1 MAGAGSGTLTGRLQI
16 GSTTSSANNSLV
28 FWRGAKP
35 TLAANQGAILYESS
49 GMSDGEGMTFMSD
62 KGYKF
67 LDDAGTTEWV
77 RIISDGN
84 VGIGTTAPSADLEVS
99 TASGGEFLVTRSGN
113 SGVTLQ
119 QVNGGDATSGSL
131 SIKAGTAMTLYT
143 NGTGR
148 ALTIDSSQKVGIGT
162 ATPAD
167 LLHLDSSGH
176 TEMSLDRGSTSY
188 DATLKY
194 RTAGTAD
201 WQIGTGLTGTD
212 AKLTWYSSAAK
223 MTLTTDG
230 KLGIGTAT
238 PAAVLDI
245 RGDDSTSAGS
255 GLIIGQDASTDGG
268 TTLVPNA
275 WLKFYLNSIRN
286 GAMIKAGRDNTY
298 GSASHA
304 DGNLQFHT
312 ALDDTLAEHM
322 RITSAGSVGI
332 GTNAP
337 QSLLHVNGPADGTG
351 YLKITDSVTGAG
363 GGDGMRLGYNSGEL
377 RLQNFEN
384 SDIAFFL
391 QTTERVTFK
400 SDGNVGI
407 GTVAPSS
414 LLEIGASVNTTD
426 QLQINGPSSTTKLHL
441 GQFSNASYIFSN
453 FRYRAAQ
460 TADSSSLGSV
470 GIILQSDST
479 SGTIAFQRATPS
491 ATPARVTS
499 MLIANDGKVGIGV
512 IPATDWDSAHEA
524 IQLGLTASLFSG
536 GAATGWTQ
544 LMKNGRYVGGGVYKY
559 ITTDEATRYN
569 QKNDG
574 THHFDVAPSGT
585 ANAAITFT
593 TALSILNDGKVGI
606 GVTAPG
612 QRLSIVG
619 SGTGANTSSFRT
631 QNSNNS
637 KWLDFS
643 DGGYV
648 NLTNLQFN
656 QSEFKP
662 NNTDY
667 TFKLGNLVPMGTLG
681 YRFRDVAGTVLMDI
695 LNTGKVGIGTNAP
708 TQKLEVRGNAHLE
721 GAGANLTINA
731 TSSYPYI
738 NMEEAGTLRY
748 QQAYDTV
755 NDRAYFI
762 AVQSGSQ
769 MWFGTANVERM
780 RIDSSGKVGIGTNAP
795 AYKLDVAGDIR
806 VGQGQSTGI
815 LHSGGDLQFYA
826 DGTKVIEMWTSGSDH
841 IFKSFHDIAYFSE
854 SNVKVGLGTTSPE
867 EKLHIAGT
875 EAVIKLVDTAAT
887 SAGYV
892 DFDGVALQLTT
903 NRNPNTGA
911 FADTSKSHANI
922 SLSGANGGSKI
933 LFYTANANNTT
944 GTQRAVIEADG
955 TLDLKSA
962 KFKINGSA
970 GSSGQTLTTDG
981 SGNISW
987 SAAGSGTISGSG
999 TDNYIPRFNGTNAL
1013 QDSAV
1018 YASDAGDLG
1027 FGTTSPSSTIH
1038 LANGR
1043 QIRIDKSGNAGR
1055 YTIYDYAGINTAP
1068 ANDGFSIK
1076 LGGDTKFKFIND
1088 RLGIGNTS
1096 PAKALHIGDAANV
1109 TGNGT
1114 IRLQGYSAGG
1124 SGNYHDIVSY
1134 GDNLTFYRNSTMC
1147 LFLQYNGNVG
1157 IGTTAPADVLH
1168 VYGPGNVALFESSS
1182 ANSWLKIKGS
1192 TTYSWQIGST
1202 DKGLQFYNDET
1213 SAYRV
1218 VFKKDGNVG
1227 IGTVTPTALLHL
1239 NFATGGY
1246 AKIGYAT
1253 DKWGGFQF
1261 VENGATKAYVDYGA
1275 YNTTDGFTFY
1285 AGGGSSSD
1293 IAMKIKEGGGVIIAG
1308 GAAEP
1313 GTSTKLQ
1320 VAGRGLFTGGTHDP
1334 GDGSPKGLSLTFES
1348 NVGVIRALQ
1357 TAVISYDIAI
1367 QPTSGGNVGIGTTAP
1382 AARLAVLGATGTV
1395 LRLDNEAT
1403 AHAQNPHIEL
1413 RAGPGGSVYGD
1424 NWIRF
1429 VDFSESKSWA
1439 LGQDDDENIFSLTY
1453 AASKTAA
1460 PTSSPYLAVKEDG
1473 NVGIGT
1479 NAPAAELHVYR
1490 HSTGFV
1496 KIQNQS
1502 EFIGNTG
1509 GNAWRFYNYDTG
1521 GSSLWVS
1528 DGSTTSLIV
1537 KGGAGGSVGIGTATP
1552 TAPLEVRG
1560 ADSGITISSASA
1572 NRPHLRLVNGTTN
1585 MFQLSANGTYAAIG
1599 DGTDANRYM
1608 GFYAG
1613 KVGVNTI
1620 APDAN
1625 LDIKSAG
1632 DGNNVLMVRASDNDV
1647 LFNVRQSANDCLVR
1661 GYKDGGSQ
1669 TWEIHSDGDSYFN
1682 GGSVGIG
1689 TSAPVQNFH
1698 IAGGSST
1705 AYQKFTN
1712 DAVGN
1717 TINDGTSL
1725 GIDADGDFLI
1735 NNAEAKEIK
1744 LYTSDT
1750 HRVTISSDGTLDLKS
1765 SKFKINGSGGTNG
1778 YTIVTDGSGN
1788 ISWSSAGTGTVTG
1801 SGTDNYVPRW
1811 NGTTALQNSALFSN
1825 DNGNVGIGT
1834 TVPGTLL
1841 HLRKYDTVG
1850 PTITMSNN
1858 PKTGYI
1864 NWWGAGAAT
1873 DRTNQFEINAVQEG
1887 YGATIAAKTYV
1898 RFKTDGL
1905 GASDERMRIT
1915 NTGVGIGTTA
1925 PANALHV
1932 YSTTGNASA
1941 VLIDGSASNSGFL
1954 SFRQSGVEKAY
1965 IQYTS
1970 NSYLRYFAA
1979 GGHNFAQNVGINKTV
1994 PDSWLHI
2001 EDDNSLT
2008 KHLLHIKGGGASGA
2022 YGVLVEAANGTD
2034 LFKIDTLSYKVT
2046 MPSGYSVGIG
2056 NDAPVSLLHVQK
2068 YDSGN
2073 YTGEIRVGGSS
2084 TAHGILT
2091 SYTQLSATEGSIHVA
2106 PGYANSSAL
2115 FKLRCSTNN
2124 TNQLVLKGDGKVGI
2138 GTDAPAYLFHVKG
2151 AAADIV
2157 VQSTTGTNRTG
2168 YQAANTGGASYFYRE
2183 SSSGGGAITGSAAY
2197 ATVVGASAGAYPLQL
2212 GTNNAVRLT
2221 IDSAGKVGIGTA
2233 TPAWDLTLYK
2243 SGGTLGVVGAGSPR
2257 IDVMNTAGSKG
2268 LRIEKSADAYSTL
2281 TNYDGGA
2288 GASLTLQGAS
2298 AGGNVGIGTATPAA
2312 KLDVNGD
2319 VRIGN
2324 STRGHY
2330 LGEKALTVNGT
2341 TYTTALTIVLSDHNA
2356 AHVKLFLTGDW
2367 SGHSAVAYVGEYFIQ
2382 NGAGGYAE
2390 PGMIISE
2397 FDNTHTDFIESK
2409 IVDPSTDTFTIQL
2422 KLSDSDNGSLGGHI
2436 CYHVMGEVTS
2446 VT

>member
-1 MAGAGSGTLTGRLQI
+1 MILKSGGSVGI
-16 GSTTSSANNSLV
+16 GSTTPQESLTISGNLRSNANEFRIKRSGTDIIYHSGGTMKLSTSNVSAITIDSSQEVGIGTNAPERRLHVEHADTTTKAALAIENSYVSGADASVWFKTVDREWAIGIDESNSGAFTFSNNSVL
-28 FWRGAKP
+28 
-35 TLAANQGAILYESS
+35 
-49 GMSDGEGMTFMSD
+49 
-62 KGYKF
+62 
-67 LDDAGTTEWV
+67 GTTDRV
-77 RIISDGN
+77 TIQRDGN
-84 VGIGTTAPSADLEVS
+84 VGIGTTTPSADLEVS

-162 ATPAD
+162 SSFRTIGGLNPSLLNIEGVNGQWDSGLTIVSNATGDYEAACVVLGRTGGTTAGSNTIVTDNDVLGRLIFTAADGVDMRATPAEIRSSVD
-167 LLHLDSSGH
+167 DSS
-176 TEMSLDRGSTSY
+176 
-188 DATLKY
+188 
-194 RTAGTAD
+194 
-201 WQIGTGLTGTD
+201 
-212 AKLTWYSSAAK
+212 
-223 MTLTTDG
+223 
-230 KLGIGTAT
+230 
-238 PAAVLDI
+238 PAADAIAGNLEFYTND
-245 RGDDSTSAGS
+245 GS
-255 GLIIGQDASTDGG
+255 GVAPTSRLIIA
-268 TTLVPNA
+268 PN
-275 WLKFYLNSIRN
+275 
-286 GAMIKAGRDNTY
+286 
-298 GSASHA
+298 
-304 DGNLQFHT
+304 
-312 ALDDTLAEHM
+312 
-322 RITSAGSVGI
+322 GSVGI
-332 GTNAP
+332 GTTAP

-384 SDIAFFL
+384 SDIAFFF

-407 GTVAPSS
+407 GTTAPLNRLHVVSSRIINDGGSTVADSCFVMAQTTGGSSDKAWAIGLNHSNAQALEIAYSPTTGEGISLESSKFTINTDGNVGIGTVTPSS
-414 LLEIGASVNTTD
+414 LLEIGASINTTD

-593 TALSILNDGKVGI
+593 TALSILN
-606 GVTAPG
+606 
-612 QRLSIVG
+612 
-619 SGTGANTSSFRT
+619 
-631 QNSNNS
+631 
-637 KWLDFS
+637 
-643 DGGYV
+643 
-648 NLTNLQFN
+648 
-656 QSEFKP
+656 
-662 NNTDY
+662 
-667 TFKLGNLVPMGTLG
+667 
-681 YRFRDVAGTVLMDI
+681 
-695 LNTGKVGIGTNAP
+695 
-708 TQKLEVRGNAHLE
+708 
-721 GAGANLTINA
+721 
-731 TSSYPYI
+731 
-738 NMEEAGTLRY
+738 
-748 QQAYDTV
+748 
-755 NDRAYFI
+755 
-762 AVQSGSQ
+762 
-769 MWFGTANVERM
+769 
-780 RIDSSGKVGIGTNAP
+780 
-795 AYKLDVAGDIR
+795 
-806 VGQGQSTGI
+806 
-815 LHSGGDLQFYA
+815 
-826 DGTKVIEMWTSGSDH
+826 
-841 IFKSFHDIAYFSE
+841 
-854 SNVKVGLGTTSPE
+854 
-867 EKLHIAGT
+867 
-875 EAVIKLVDTAAT
+875 
-887 SAGYV
+887 
-892 DFDGVALQLTT
+892 
-903 NRNPNTGA
+903 
-911 FADTSKSHANI
+911 
-922 SLSGANGGSKI
+922 
-933 LFYTANANNTT
+933 
-944 GTQRAVIEADG
+944 DG

-1157 IGTTAPADVLH
+1157 IGTTAPADDLH
-1168 VYGPGNVALFESSS
+1168 VYGSGNVALLESSS
-1182 ANSWLKIKGS
+1182 VNVWLQMKGS
-1192 TTYSWQIGST
+1192 TTYSWQIGAT
-1202 DKGLQFYNDET
+1202 GNGLQFYNDTT
-1213 SAYRV
+1213 SSYRV
-1218 VFKKDGNVG
+1218 VFKPDGNVG

-1367 QPTSGGNVGIGTTAP
+1367 QPTSGGNVGIGTTVPATRLQVKDTQDSSFDSGISVIRSANSQTGYISMVGGAFNFNAP
-1382 AARLAVLGATGTV
+1382 AGVATKFRDGGTTNVTILG
-1395 LRLDNEAT
+1395 
-1403 AHAQNPHIEL
+1403 
-1413 RAGPGGSVYGD
+1413 
-1424 NWIRF
+1424 
-1429 VDFSESKSWA
+1429 
-1439 LGQDDDENIFSLTY
+1439 
-1453 AASKTAA
+1453 
-1460 PTSSPYLAVKEDG
+1460 DG
-1473 NVGIGT
+1473 NVGIGIT
-1479 NAPAAELHVYR
+1479 DPLQLLHVHKASGDAAAKISCSGHAR
-1490 HSTGFV
+1490 LILATTGTTDHASVDFGDSGGDV
-1496 KIQNQS
+1496 RGRILYA
-1502 EFIGNTG
+1502 NTG
-1509 GNAWRFYNYDTG
+1509 DYMKFETN
-1521 GSSLWVS
+1521 GS
-1528 DGSTTSLIV
+1528 
-1537 KGGAGGSVGIGTATP
+1537 
-1552 TAPLEVRG
+1552 ERMR
-1560 ADSGITISSASA
+1560 IT
-1572 NRPHLRLVNGTTN
+1572 
-1585 MFQLSANGTYAAIG
+1585 
-1599 DGTDANRYM
+1599 
-1608 GFYAG
+1608 
-1613 KVGVNTI
+1613 
-1620 APDAN
+1620 
-1625 LDIKSAG
+1625 
-1632 DGNNVLMVRASDNDV
+1632 
-1647 LFNVRQSANDCLVR
+1647 
-1661 GYKDGGSQ
+1661 
-1669 TWEIHSDGDSYFN
+1669 
-1682 GGSVGIG
+1682 
-1689 TSAPVQNFH
+1689 
-1698 IAGGSST
+1698 
-1705 AYQKFTN
+1705 
-1712 DAVGN
+1712 
-1717 TINDGTSL
+1717 
-1725 GIDADGDFLI
+1725 
-1735 NNAEAKEIK
+1735 
-1744 LYTSDT
+1744 
-1750 HRVTISSDGTLDLKS
+1750 SDGTLDLIS
-1765 SKFKINGSGGTNG
+1765 AKFKINGSGGTNG

-1801 SGTDNYVPRW
+1801 TGSANRISKWTGTSSQGDSNISEDGTSIKFAPASSDAGYFMVAVPNAFNSGWGQNSDTHATWINFYGYQG
-1811 NGTTALQNSALFSN
+1811 GTTKYRNLKIGDGKTGTIATFVGSS
-1825 DNGNVGIGT
+1825 GNVGIGT
-1834 TVPGTLL
+1834 
-1841 HLRKYDTVG
+1841 
-1850 PTITMSNN
+1850 
-1858 PKTGYI
+1858 
-1864 NWWGAGAAT
+1864 AT
-1873 DRTNQFEINAVQEG
+1873 
-1887 YGATIAAKTYV
+1887 
-1898 RFKTDGL
+1898 
-1905 GASDERMRIT
+1905 
-1915 NTGVGIGTTA
+1915 
-1925 PANALHV
+1925 PAHALHV
-1932 YSTTGNASA
+1932 YDTTGNASA
-1941 VLIDGSASNSGFL
+1941 ILLDGSASNSGFL
-1954 SFRQSGVEKAY
+1954 SFRQSGVEKSY
-1965 IQYTS
+1965 IQYTA

-2022 YGVLVEAANGTD
+2022 YGVLVEAANGND

-2091 SYTQLSATEGSIHVA
+2091 SYTQLGNTEGSIHVA
-2106 PGYANSSAL
+2106 PGYANSNAL

-2151 AAADIV
+2151 AAADIS

-2168 YQAANTGGASYFYRE
+2168 FQAANTGGASYFYRE

-2298 AGGNVGIGTATPAA
+2298 AGGNVGIGTTTPAA